1 MKNALL
7 VIIGIIIGIIFC
19 WFFLCKKGADDYTKN
34 WQPDKYKHYEC
45 DSFFNTFKSQVANP
59 KSKFAG
65 LKIQKTNLD
74 SLISSISSTGD
85 VYLALVLDD
94 SMNKILLVAGA
105 PNPPSGD
112 WDSEENSGSGQNSAR
127 PDASKD
133 TIWYVMP
140 DGATSGSN
148 IGYIIKKEDK
158 WISYN
163 AADNSP
169 SNLFVN
175 KILKTVLPGREVNAG
190 TVQGCPKNCPEVI
203 AADLQPR

>member
-7 VIIGIIIGIIFC
+7 VIIGIIIGMIIY
-19 WFFLCKKGADDYTKN
+19 WLFLCKHEVVDYTKN
-34 WQPDKYKHYEC
+34 WQPDKYKHYDC

-59 KSKFAG
+59 KGKFAG
-65 LKIQKTNLD
+65 LKIQKPNLD

-85 VYLALVLDD
+85 VYLALVLDT

-112 WDSEENSGSGQNSAR
+112 WDSKPNSNNRQGVAT
-127 PDASKD
+127 PEASKD
-133 TIWYVMP
+133 TIWYMMP
-140 DGATSGSN
+140 DGADSRSSL
-148 IGYIIKKEDK
+148 GYLIKKEDK
-158 WISYN
+158 WVSYN
-163 AADNSP
+163 AVDNSP

-190 TVQGCPKNCPEVI
+190 TVQGCPKNCPQVI
-203 AADLQPR
+203 AADLQPQ